1 MDLLF
6 ASSNV
11 NKLEEIRQ
19 LMPEGYNLKSLAD
32 FDFKEELV
40 ETTETLE
47 GNALQKAHFVFQ
59 KFGINCFSDDSGLE
73 VEHLNGRPGVHSAFY
88 GGFPRNDS
96 NNIKVLLTELGTAAN
111 RKARFRTV
119 IAFVGIGKEFL
130 FEGILDGTIAR
141 YPLGGN
147 GFGYDPVFLPL
158 DLNMTMAELNRVE
171 KNKISHRS
179 KALKHF
185 LNFLSTSQS

>member
-73 VEHLNGRPGVHSAFY
+73 VEQLNGRPGVHSAFY
-88 GGFPRNDS
+88 AGFPRNDS
-96 NNIKVLLTELGTAAN
+96 NNIKVLLTELGSAAN

-147 GFGYDPVFLPL
+147 GFGYDSVFIPL